1 MLFPHTLTS
10 LVRPVTHAALSR
22 NTSAFGFVFMQL
34 IMFQS
39 KKWIPAHHLRGHVL
53 RLRQE

>member
-1 MLFPHTLTS
+1 MLFPHILTS